1 MVTERK
7 AKHVSYGGKML
18 RICDVTRTLVFV
30 WFFYKTNFT
39 SIMKFFITRFGQQIP
54 SKCLYF
60 GFLLCNPM
68 KGISD

>member
-39 SIMKFFITRFGQQIP
+39 SIMKF
-54 SKCLYF
+54 L
-60 GFLLCNPM
+60 
-68 KGISD
+68 